1 MYLYFLRFRVIAP
14 RLNVFFVDSLWK
26 YSKVKYNVQKCD
38 FSENLLRIGSGAKC
52 WEPHNNAW
60 YRVKP
65 LETTTKLVCVYYT

>member
-38 FSENLLRIGSGAKC
+38 FSGNCYELDLGLSAEN
-52 WEPHNNAW
+52 P
-60 YRVKP
+60 
-65 LETTTKLVCVYYT
+65 TTMHDIE